1 MGFTWPA
8 LLPEPPVSSYLTLSP
23 PPETAPFPRRTRGEY
38 VFRRYPQP
46 GGEVNH
52 SSSAAPDGT
61 LSRLNLSAHP
71 GHALRCIAAFACNTR
86 QFPFCGTFLRV
97 TSTGRYPASCPSE
110 LGLSSRPF
118 GTGDRLVY
126 FNDVPPFFRWYS
138 FLGADINPV
147 RDCSSLIPFH
157 SGFTAVYP
165 AGASACSAGK
175 YEKTCPAGCS
185 QCAAP
190 GR

>member
-23 PPETAPFPRRTRGEY
+23 PPETAPFQRRTRGEY
-38 VFRRYPQP
+38 VSRRYPQLDA
-46 GGEVNH
+46 EVNH
-52 SSSAAPDGT
+52 FSSAAPDGT
-61 LSRLNLSAHP
+61 LARLNLSAHP
-71 GHALRCIAAFACNTR
+71 GHALRYIAAFACNVR

-126 FNDVPPFFRWYS
+126 FNDVPPFFRWYFFWERTS
-138 FLGADINPV
+138 VPRANARANHHF
-147 RDCSSLIPFH
+147 R
-157 SGFTAVYP
+157 AVYP
-165 AGASACSAGK
+165 AKAGACSAGK

-185 QCAAP
+185 QCAEP
-190 GR
+190 GQ